1 MQEVDDKFYDRADA
15 HIELSNNQISED
27 VGRGKVSASFMYSV
41 ARFNAW
47 VSATGWNT
55 KQEMLEGKE
64 ETIEY
69 FVNEYRKMLD
79 ENLEDYIEN
88 FDDYMRVP
96 QDET

>member
-1 MQEVDDKFYDRADA
+1 MQEIDNKFYDRADT
-15 HIELSNNQISED
+15 HIELSNNQISEN

-79 ENLEDYIEN
+79 ENLDDYIEN